1 MTRFIAGTLT
11 LSSVSLVSAA
21 AINQTPGVLSSNLK
35 PCVGTVL
42 TAGEVLTAE
51 QAIDKSKD
59 ERRAKLSEELQEK
72 TAEREALAKSKASSV
87 SLNGKTMADQ
97 KLAEIEAAGAKVK
110 AQTKAAAQA
119 EADAEAKA
127 RDEAEAKAEAEA
139 EAAIKEAEARAAEA
153 KAAEAKAQAQAMAAA
168 AEAKARDDAEA
179 KAVAHQQVSQQ
190 QDAEMQSF
198 GSIANSNSVS
208 KPSSSGSVST
218 PEINTEHKVTGGEEA
233 SDVPAGSKYMGNYK
247 LTFYCPCSICNGRS
261 DALTASGT
269 VMAEGRTIA
278 VDKSLIPL
286 GSKVYIK
293 GFGTFTAEDTGSAII
308 GNHIDICVSS
318 HVRAYELGVQY
329 GDVYV
334 LS

>member
-11 LSSVSLVSAA
+11 LSSISLVSAA
-21 AINQTPGVLSSNLK
+21 AIDQTPGVLSSNLK
-35 PCVGTVL
+35 PFVGTVL
-42 TAGEVLTAE
+42 TAGDVLTAE
-51 QAIDKSKD
+51 QAIDKYKD
-59 ERRAKLSEELQEK
+59 EKREKLSEELEAK
-72 TAEREALAKSKASSV
+72 TAAREKAQKDQQASV
-87 SLNGKTMADQ
+87 GKVTNGKTLADQ
-97 KLAEIEAAGAKVK
+97 KIAEIEAAGAKVK
-110 AQTKAAAQA
+110 AEAKADIQA
-119 EADAEAKA
+119 KADAEAKA
-127 RDEAEAKAEAEA
+127 REEAEAKAALEA
-139 EAAIKEAEARAAEA
+139 EAAIKEAEAKAAEA

-179 KAVAHQQVSQQ
+179 KATAQSQVSQQ
-190 QDAEMQSF
+190 QNAEIQSF
-198 GSIANSNSVS
+198 GSIANANSIL
-208 KPSSSGSVST
+208 KPSSSSFNT
-218 PEINTEHKVTGGEEA
+218 PEIETEHKITGDDTSEA
-233 SDVPAGSKYMGNYK
+233 PEGSKYMGNYK

-293 GFGTFTAEDTGSAII
+293 GFGTFIAEDTGSAII

-318 HVRAYELGVQY
+318 HARAYELGVQY